1 MPSLPKGK
9 TFDCPS
15 PKKVEC
21 LDSWMSWI
29 GEEVEELW
37 TYKKCTEEKYR
48 NKEKQEHNS
57 VKVLLH
63 SHKFSFYY
71 YIQYLGNSTAQ
82 TQIQKL
88 LYSREVHNPLSPF
101 KVFFFFSFAF
111 IPSWTPWVFL
121 CSLPHS
127 CCSLNLFQTLL
138 VRSLLY
144 PDCTRTIFYFCFRL
158 RKKLNLNINTS
169 FVLVKC

>member
-15 PKKVEC
+15 PEKVEC
-21 LDSWMSWI
+21 LDSWMSWK
-29 GEEVEELW
+29 GEEVEALW

-63 SHKFSFYY
+63 SQKFSFYY

-101 KVFFFFSFAF
+101 KVFFFFSFCIFSIMDSLSFSLQFASQLLQPKPVSNF
-111 IPSWTPWVFL
+111 VGPVA
-121 CSLPHS
+121 SLPRLHQNNF
-127 CCSLNLFQTLL
+127 LLLF
-138 VRSLLY
+138 
-144 PDCTRTIFYFCFRL
+144 
-158 RKKLNLNINTS
+158 
-169 FVLVKC
+169 